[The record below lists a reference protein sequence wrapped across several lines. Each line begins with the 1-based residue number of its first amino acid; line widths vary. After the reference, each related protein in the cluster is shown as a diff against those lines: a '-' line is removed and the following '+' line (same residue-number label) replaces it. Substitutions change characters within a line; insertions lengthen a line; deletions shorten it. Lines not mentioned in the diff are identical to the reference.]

1 MGNDEVLQRIE
12 EKLAQMLRLIALQS
26 TREMKQTQA
35 IEFLNASGF
44 ERKLIADILNTTSNN
59 VSVSLSKSKAK
70 KKSPTSRGKDKSQMK
85 RRTQTNI

>member
-12 EKLAQMLRLIALQS
+12 EKLGQMLRLIALQS

-35 IEFLNASGF
+35 IEFLDACGF
-44 ERKLIADILNTTSNN
+44 ERKLIAEILNTTSNT

-70 KKSPTSRGKDKSQMK
+70 RSQRRAPATTKSK
-85 RRTQTNI
+85 